1 MSGNVIPG
9 QEGDRALTGARRD
22 MNGDVT
28 SGKLIGTG
36 APTPMT
42 ASSPVR
48 QGPTLNGE
56 TLQTNPTNSPFPRS
70 RMTTGDPTVTFKSR
84 EERAAA
90 MPPAQIQRPV
100 AAAPPT
106 MQGPTR
112 NGETLDA
119 NPKNSP
125 LMSRA
130 QALQK
135 VADAGTVQRQ
145 QNGATGGVIFGA
157 RTATPELLSVYGTG
171 SARNAHD
178 GIQRGPASL
187 NPTANNADTAIPTGR
202 PRIPLGPASLNPT
215 ATNQATAIP
224 TGAGAP
230 PSPQAPAVAGGQAP
244 SSGPIAPQPT
254 FPTRPVLPSQP
265 PMAGGPRS
273 VLSADAPKDH
283 QGTKGFGDAFV
294 KGNLSQAGNWAVQN
308 TGAGIRGLVGAV
320 APHVSGSGFDGEDV
334 GKKLRRFAA
343 PPSQE
348 ELRARRGKVTKAAA
362 QQVGERLRQF
372 PLRTAL

>member
-70 RMTTGDPTVTFKSR
+70 RMTTGDPTVDFAGAP
-84 EERAAA
+84 ERAAEMA
-90 MPPAQIQRPV
+90 RQMQQRE
-100 AAAPPT
+100 APLQ
-106 MQGPTR
+106 MAG
-112 NGETLDA
+112 
-119 NPKNSP
+119 
-125 LMSRA
+125 A
-130 QALQK
+130 QA
-135 VADAGTVQRQ
+135 VAIKKAAQNTQAFYANQGVIRQ
-145 QNGATGGVIFGA
+145 QDGRTGGVVFDEPGN
-157 RTATPELLSVYGTG
+157 RRQLLSVYGTG